1 MGSLPEN
8 IDLHKLDFDSLYEE
22 GHLAEEGHEAE
33 SVDVAAVPWDIG
45 GAQPVVIEAE
55 RAGRLQGA
63 VLDVGCGL
71 GDNAIYLASQGHQVT
86 GIDTAASA
94 VAQAQQRARK
104 SGADVSFAVAD
115 ATSLDGFDGQFD
127 SVLDGACY
135 HCLPEDAR
143 DDYAAALH
151 RATRPDGLLTLFCFP
166 PGGSGP
172 VAAMGVPEENLRTTF
187 GKAGWDIT
195 DLRLTRYQANGA
207 VRDLA
212 TELGFDWEPV
222 PDDDSRI
229 QIPVWA
235 MEARRA

>member
-1 MGSLPEN
+1 MGSVPED
-8 IDLHKLDFDSLYEE
+8 IDLHEVDFDSLYERGEMVE
-22 GHLAEEGHEAE
+22 G
-33 SVDVAAVPWDIG
+33 VDVAAVPWDIG

-55 RAGRLQGA
+55 GAGRLRGA

-71 GDNAIYLASQGHQVT
+71 GDNAIFLARQGHQVT
-86 GIDTAASA
+86 GIDIAPAAI
-94 VAQAQQRARK
+94 AQAKQRAEQH
-104 SGADVSFAVAD
+104 GVDVTFAVAD
-115 ATSLDGFDGQFD
+115 ATSLAGLDGQFD

-135 HCLPEDAR
+135 HTLDEDAR

-172 VAAMGVPEENLRTTF
+172 VAAMGVPEEHLRATW

-195 DLRLTRYQANGA
+195 DLRQTRYHANGA

-212 TELGFDWEPV
+212 TELGFDWEPD
-222 PDDDSRI
+222 PENDNRI
-229 QIPVWA
+229 TIPIWA
-235 MEARRA
+235 MQARRA

>member
-1 MGSLPEN
+1 MGSVPEN
-8 IDLHKLDFDSLYEE
+8 LDLHNLDFESLYEE
-22 GHLAEEGHEAE
+22 GHLAEG
-33 SVDVAAVPWDIG
+33 VDVAAIPWDIG

-55 RAGRLQGA
+55 QAGRLHGA

-71 GDNAIYLASQGHQVT
+71 GDNAIHLAKQGHQVI
-86 GIDTAASA
+86 GIDTAPSA
-94 VAQAQQRARK
+94 VAQARQRARQA
-104 SGADVSFAVAD
+104 GVDAAFALAD
-115 ATSLDGFDGQFD
+115 ATTLEGFDGQFD
-127 SVLDGACY
+127 SVLDGACF
-135 HCLPEDAR
+135 HTLPEDAR
-143 DDYAAALH
+143 ADYAVALH
-151 RATRPDGLLTLFCFP
+151 RATRPDGLLTLICFP

-172 VAAMGVPEENLRTTF
+172 VAAMGVPEEILRTTF

-212 TELGFDWEPV
+212 TELGFEWEPV

>member
-1 MGSLPEN
+1 MGSLPDN
-8 IDLHKLDFDSLYEE
+8 IDLQNMDFDSLYERGEFVE
-22 GHLAEEGHEAE
+22 G
-33 SVDVAAVPWDIG
+33 VDVAAVPWDIG

-55 RAGRLQGA
+55 RAGRLHGA

-71 GDNAIYLASQGHQVT
+71 GDNAIYLARQGHQVT
-86 GIDTAASA
+86 GIDSASSA
-94 VAQAQQRARK
+94 VDQARK
-104 SGADVSFAVAD
+104 RAQDQGVDVDFAVAD
-115 ATSLDGFDGQFD
+115 ATSLDGFDDPFD

-135 HCLPEDAR
+135 HCLDEDAKVA
-143 DDYAAALH
+143 YAAALH
-151 RATRPDGLLTLFCFP
+151 RATRPDALLTLFCFP

-195 DLRLTRYQANGA
+195 DLRQTRYHANGV
-207 VRDLA
+207 VRELA
-212 TELGFDWEPV
+212 TELGFEWEPV

-235 MEARRA
+235 MQARRA